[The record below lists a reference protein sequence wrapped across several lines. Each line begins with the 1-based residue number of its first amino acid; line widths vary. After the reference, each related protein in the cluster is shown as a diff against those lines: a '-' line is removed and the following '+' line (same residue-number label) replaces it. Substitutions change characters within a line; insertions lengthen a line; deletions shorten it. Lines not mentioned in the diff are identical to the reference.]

1 MRKIM
6 AVLLAVLMLFSGM
19 GAFAG
24 EVQKAPD
31 FIMEGFDGDSS
42 NHVWD
47 TNLFFSRMQEKT
59 GISFQFRQYTDY
71 DQWTERKNALL
82 EGEDLPDVLFKAGL
96 TAGEIR
102 DLAAKGVIVDLK
114 PYLEECAPD
123 LWALLQER
131 EDWMAAITLEVT
143 GLIQYYYSAKGIRE
157 EAQKRAE
164 SQLETNRTRI
174 MDVVN
179 QTEAAVRNSVWIA
192 QWCLDVPDSLH
203 RVAQRIV
210 EDNPVVIGSTV
221 ALVPGYNKRLPLY
234 SPYVFK
240 GPAGLEFKDL
250 GTEEYDYPSQEWFVK
265 PLELEQGYWSEPY
278 IDEGGG
284 EVLMTTY
291 SYPIR
296 DRKGQIAAILTADI
310 SLDWLTEMVGNVRV
324 YPSAFSMV
332 VSRAGQI
339 MVCPVETLIMRTS
352 VTDAVKGMDDSVS
365 LASLNRAMLSGESG
379 NMTIREKGVT
389 SRVFFAPV
397 ERTGWSMSIVI
408 PETEIYAGIRK
419 IGRLVLLLQL
429 LGILMIIF
437 IIRYVIMNYIS
448 FDKMNKQKERIQ
460 NELQVASDIQMAMVP
475 KIFPPFPKRDDL
487 DLSASIVPAKE
498 VGGDLYDFFIRDEK
512 LHFCIGDVSG
522 KGVPA
527 SLLMAVTR
535 TQYRTLAAHHD
546 SPAKIV
552 TMINES
558 MDEINENNMFVTFF
572 CGVLDLKSGHMDY
585 CNAGHNAP
593 YILTDAIRELPVEP
607 NLPLGV
613 LPGITFVE
621 QSVEMKYDDALFLF
635 TDGLNEAEN
644 IRHEQFGDSGIRA
657 VLHTRS
663 SAQGQMDAM
672 KAAVAA
678 FVGEAEP
685 SDDLTMLFLH
695 YLGK

>member
-1 MRKIM
+1 MKIKITEGIRKG
-6 AVLLAVLMLFSGM
+6 ARAGFLLVLVA
-19 GAFAG
+19 
-24 EVQKAPD
+24 
-31 FIMEGFDGDSS
+31 
-42 NHVWD
+42 
-47 TNLFFSRMQEKT
+47 T
-59 GISFQFRQYTDY
+59 
-71 DQWTERKNALL
+71 
-82 EGEDLPDVLFKAGL
+82 
-96 TAGEIR
+96 
-102 DLAAKGVIVDLK
+102 
-114 PYLEECAPD
+114 
-123 LWALLQER
+123 
-131 EDWMAAITLEVT
+131 ITLEAT
-143 GLIQYYYSAKGIRE
+143 GLIQYYYSAKGIKE

-164 SQLETNRTRI
+164 SQLETNRARI

-179 QTEAAVRNSVWIA
+179 QAEAAVHNSVWIA
-192 QWCLDVPDSLH
+192 QWCLEVPDSLH

-221 ALVPGYNKRLPLY
+221 ALVPGYDKRRPLF
-234 SPYVFK
+234 SPYVCE
-240 GPAGLEFKDL
+240 GPSGLEFKSL
-250 GTEEYDYPSQEWFVK
+250 ATEDYDYPSQEWFVK

-296 DRKGQIAAILTADI
+296 DKQGRIAAILTADI
-310 SLDWLTEMVGNVRV
+310 SLDWLTEMVGNVKV
-324 YPSAFSMV
+324 YPGAFSMV

-339 MVCPVETLIMRTS
+339 MVCPVDTLIMRTN
-352 VTDAVKGMDDSVS
+352 VTDAVKGMNDSVS

-379 NMTIREKGVT
+379 NMTIREKGV
-389 SRVFFAPV
+389 SARVFFAPV

-408 PETEIYAGIRK
+408 PESEIYAGIRK
-419 IGRLVLLLQL
+419 IGRIVMFLQI
-429 LGILMIIF
+429 LGILMIAL

-448 FDKMNKQKERIQ
+448 FYKMNKQKERIQ

-475 KIFPPFPKRDDL
+475 KIFPPFPKRDDI
-487 DLSASIVPAKE
+487 DLSASLVPAKE
-498 VGGDLYDFFIRDEK
+498 VGGDLYDFFIQDEK

-535 TQYRTLAAHHD
+535 TQYRTLAAHYD

-552 TMINES
+552 SSINDS

-572 CGVLDLKSGHMDY
+572 CGVLDLKTGHMDY

-593 YILTDAIRELPVEP
+593 YILTDAIRELAVEP

-613 LPGITFVE
+613 LTGVDYVE

-644 IRHEQFGDSGIRA
+644 ILHEQFGDSGIRA
-657 VLHTRS
+657 VLHTRR
-663 SAQGQMDAM
+663 SAQGHLDAM

>member
-1 MRKIM
+1 MKTKITEGIRKG
-6 AVLLAVLMLFSGM
+6 ARAGFLLVLVATL
-19 GAFAG
+19 
-24 EVQKAPD
+24 
-31 FIMEGFDGDSS
+31 
-42 NHVWD
+42 
-47 TNLFFSRMQEKT
+47 
-59 GISFQFRQYTDY
+59 
-71 DQWTERKNALL
+71 
-82 EGEDLPDVLFKAGL
+82 
-96 TAGEIR
+96 
-102 DLAAKGVIVDLK
+102 
-114 PYLEECAPD
+114 
-123 LWALLQER
+123 
-131 EDWMAAITLEVT
+131 TLEVT
-143 GLIQYYYSAKGIRE
+143 GLIQYYYSAKGIKE

-164 SQLETNRTRI
+164 SQLETNCTRI

-192 QWCLDVPDSLH
+192 QWCLDAPDSLH

-221 ALVPGYNKRLPLY
+221 ALVPGYNKRRPLY
-234 SPYVFK
+234 SPYVCK
-240 GPAGLEFKDL
+240 GPAGLEFKSL
-250 GTEEYDYPSQEWFVK
+250 ATEEYDYPSQEWFSK

-278 IDEGGG
+278 IDDGGG

-296 DRKGQIAAILTADI
+296 DKKGQIAAILTADI
-310 SLDWLTEMVGNVRV
+310 SLDWLTELVGNVKV

-339 MVCPVETLIMRTS
+339 MVCPVETLIMRTN

-397 ERTGWSMSIVI
+397 ERTGWSMSIII

-419 IGRLVLLLQL
+419 IGQLVMLLQL

-535 TQYRTLAAHHD
+535 TQYRTLAAHYD

-552 TMINES
+552 SSINDS

-572 CGVLDLKSGHMDY
+572 CGVLDLKTGHMDY

-593 YILTDAIRELPVEP
+593 YILTDAIRELAVEP

-613 LPGITFVE
+613 LPGINYVE

-644 IRHEQFGDSGIRA
+644 IRHEQFGESGIRA
-657 VLHTRS
+657 VLHTRR

-672 KAAVAA
+672 KAAVAT

>member
-1 MRKIM
+1 MKIKITEGIRKG
-6 AVLLAVLMLFSGM
+6 ARAGFLLVLVATL
-19 GAFAG
+19 
-24 EVQKAPD
+24 
-31 FIMEGFDGDSS
+31 
-42 NHVWD
+42 
-47 TNLFFSRMQEKT
+47 
-59 GISFQFRQYTDY
+59 
-71 DQWTERKNALL
+71 
-82 EGEDLPDVLFKAGL
+82 
-96 TAGEIR
+96 
-102 DLAAKGVIVDLK
+102 
-114 PYLEECAPD
+114 
-123 LWALLQER
+123 
-131 EDWMAAITLEVT
+131 TLELT

-221 ALVPGYNKRLPLY
+221 ALVPGYNKRRPLY
-234 SPYVFK
+234 SPYVCK
-240 GPAGLEFKDL
+240 GPAGLEFKSL
-250 GTEEYDYPSQEWFVK
+250 ATEEYDYPSQEWFSK

-278 IDEGGG
+278 IDDGGG

-296 DRKGQIAAILTADI
+296 DKKGQVAAILTADI
-310 SLDWLTEMVGNVRV
+310 SLDWLTELVGNVKV

-339 MVCPVETLIMRTS
+339 MVCPVETLIMRTN

-397 ERTGWSMSIVI
+397 ERTGWSMSIII
-408 PETEIYAGIRK
+408 PESEIYAGIRK
-419 IGRLVLLLQL
+419 IGQLVMLLQL

-535 TQYRTLAAHHD
+535 TQYRTLAAHYD

-552 TMINES
+552 SSINDS

-572 CGVLDLKSGHMDY
+572 CGVLDLKTGHMDY

-593 YILTDAIRELPVEP
+593 YILTDAIRELAVEP

-613 LPGITFVE
+613 LPGINYVE

-644 IRHEQFGDSGIRA
+644 IRHEQFGESGIRA
-657 VLHTRS
+657 VLHTRR

-672 KAAVAA
+672 KAAVDA

>member
-1 MRKIM
+1 MKTKITEGIRKG
-6 AVLLAVLMLFSGM
+6 ARAGFLLVLVATL
-19 GAFAG
+19 
-24 EVQKAPD
+24 
-31 FIMEGFDGDSS
+31 
-42 NHVWD
+42 
-47 TNLFFSRMQEKT
+47 
-59 GISFQFRQYTDY
+59 
-71 DQWTERKNALL
+71 
-82 EGEDLPDVLFKAGL
+82 
-96 TAGEIR
+96 
-102 DLAAKGVIVDLK
+102 
-114 PYLEECAPD
+114 
-123 LWALLQER
+123 
-131 EDWMAAITLEVT
+131 TLEAT

-221 ALVPGYNKRLPLY
+221 ALVPGYNKRRPLY
-234 SPYVFK
+234 SPYVCK
-240 GPAGLEFKDL
+240 GPAGLEFKTL
-250 GTEEYDYPSQEWFVK
+250 ATEEYDYPSQEWFVK

-284 EVLMTTY
+284 EVLITTY

-296 DRKGQIAAILTADI
+296 DKKGQIAAILTADI
-310 SLDWLTEMVGNVRV
+310 SLDWLTEMVGNVKV

-339 MVCPVETLIMRTS
+339 MVCPVETLIMRTN
-352 VTDAVKGMDDSVS
+352 VTDAVKGMDDTVS

-397 ERTGWSMSIVI
+397 ERTGWSMSIII

-419 IGRLVLLLQL
+419 IGQLVMLLQL

-535 TQYRTLAAHHD
+535 TQYRTLAAHYD

-552 TMINES
+552 SSINDS

-572 CGVLDLKSGHMDY
+572 CGVLDLKTGHMDY

-593 YILTDAIRELPVEP
+593 YILTDAIRELAVEP

-613 LPGITFVE
+613 LPGINYVE
-621 QSVEMKYDDALFLF
+621 QSAEMKYDDALFLF

-644 IRHEQFGDSGIRA
+644 IRHEQFGESGIRA
-657 VLHTRS
+657 VLHTRR

>member
-1 MRKIM
+1 MKIKITEGIRKG
-6 AVLLAVLMLFSGM
+6 ARAGFLLVLVATL
-19 GAFAG
+19 
-24 EVQKAPD
+24 
-31 FIMEGFDGDSS
+31 
-42 NHVWD
+42 
-47 TNLFFSRMQEKT
+47 
-59 GISFQFRQYTDY
+59 
-71 DQWTERKNALL
+71 
-82 EGEDLPDVLFKAGL
+82 
-96 TAGEIR
+96 
-102 DLAAKGVIVDLK
+102 
-114 PYLEECAPD
+114 
-123 LWALLQER
+123 
-131 EDWMAAITLEVT
+131 TLELT

-221 ALVPGYNKRLPLY
+221 ALVPGYNKRRPLY
-234 SPYVFK
+234 SPYVCK
-240 GPAGLEFKDL
+240 GPAGLEFKSL
-250 GTEEYDYPSQEWFVK
+250 ATEEYDYPSQEWFSK

-278 IDEGGG
+278 IDDGGG

-296 DRKGQIAAILTADI
+296 DKKGQVAAILTADI
-310 SLDWLTEMVGNVRV
+310 SLDWLTELVGNVKV

-339 MVCPVETLIMRTS
+339 MVCPVETLIMRTN

-397 ERTGWSMSIVI
+397 ERTGWSMSIII
-408 PETEIYAGIRK
+408 PESEIYAGIRK
-419 IGRLVLLLQL
+419 IGQLVMLLQL

-460 NELQVASDIQMAMVP
+460 NELQVASDIQMAMIP

-535 TQYRTLAAHHD
+535 TQYRTLAAHYD

-552 TMINES
+552 SSINDS

-572 CGVLDLKSGHMDY
+572 CGVLDLKTGHMDY

-593 YILTDAIRELPVEP
+593 YILTDAIRELAVEP

-613 LPGITFVE
+613 LPGINYVE

-644 IRHEQFGDSGIRA
+644 IRHEQFGESGIRA
-657 VLHTRS
+657 VLHTRR

-672 KAAVAA
+672 KAAVDA

>member
-1 MRKIM
+1 MKIKITEGIRKG
-6 AVLLAVLMLFSGM
+6 ARAGFLLVLVA
-19 GAFAG
+19 
-24 EVQKAPD
+24 
-31 FIMEGFDGDSS
+31 
-42 NHVWD
+42 
-47 TNLFFSRMQEKT
+47 T
-59 GISFQFRQYTDY
+59 
-71 DQWTERKNALL
+71 
-82 EGEDLPDVLFKAGL
+82 
-96 TAGEIR
+96 
-102 DLAAKGVIVDLK
+102 
-114 PYLEECAPD
+114 
-123 LWALLQER
+123 
-131 EDWMAAITLEVT
+131 ITLEAT
-143 GLIQYYYSAKGIRE
+143 GLIQYYYSAKGIKE

-164 SQLETNRTRI
+164 SQLETNRARI

-179 QTEAAVRNSVWIA
+179 QAEAAVHNSVWIA
-192 QWCLDVPDSLH
+192 QWCLEVPDSLH

-221 ALVPGYNKRLPLY
+221 ALVPGYDKRRPLF
-234 SPYVFK
+234 SPYVCE
-240 GPAGLEFKDL
+240 GPSGLEFKSL
-250 GTEEYDYPSQEWFVK
+250 ATEDYDYPSQEWFVK

-296 DRKGQIAAILTADI
+296 DKQGRIAAILTADI
-310 SLDWLTEMVGNVRV
+310 SLDWLTEMVGNVKV
-324 YPSAFSMV
+324 YPGAFSMV

-339 MVCPVETLIMRTS
+339 MVCPVDTLIMRTN
-352 VTDAVKGMDDSVS
+352 VTDAVKGMNDSVS

-379 NMTIREKGVT
+379 NMTIREKGV
-389 SRVFFAPV
+389 SARVFFAPV

-408 PETEIYAGIRK
+408 PESEIYAGIRK
-419 IGRLVLLLQL
+419 IGRIVMFLQI
-429 LGILMIIF
+429 LGILMIAL

-448 FDKMNKQKERIQ
+448 FYKMNKQKERIQ

-475 KIFPPFPKRDDL
+475 KIFPPFPKRDDI
-487 DLSASIVPAKE
+487 DLSASLVPAKE
-498 VGGDLYDFFIRDEK
+498 VGGDLYDFFIQDEK

-535 TQYRTLAAHHD
+535 TQYRTLAAHYD

-552 TMINES
+552 SSINDS

-572 CGVLDLKSGHMDY
+572 CGVLDLKTGHMDY

-593 YILTDAIRELPVEP
+593 YILTDAIRELAVEP

-613 LPGITFVE
+613 LTRVDYVE

-644 IRHEQFGDSGIRA
+644 ILHEQFGDSGIRA
-657 VLHTRS
+657 VLHTRR
-663 SAQGQMDAM
+663 SAQGHLDAM

>member
-1 MRKIM
+1 M
-6 AVLLAVLMLFSGM
+6 
-19 GAFAG
+19 
-24 EVQKAPD
+24 
-31 FIMEGFDGDSS
+31 
-42 NHVWD
+42 
-47 TNLFFSRMQEKT
+47 
-59 GISFQFRQYTDY
+59 
-71 DQWTERKNALL
+71 
-82 EGEDLPDVLFKAGL
+82 
-96 TAGEIR
+96 
-102 DLAAKGVIVDLK
+102 
-114 PYLEECAPD
+114 
-123 LWALLQER
+123 
-131 EDWMAAITLEVT
+131 
-143 GLIQYYYSAKGIRE
+143 
-157 EAQKRAE
+157 
-164 SQLETNRTRI
+164 
-174 MDVVN
+174 
-179 QTEAAVRNSVWIA
+179 
-192 QWCLDVPDSLH
+192 
-203 RVAQRIV
+203 
-210 EDNPVVIGSTV
+210 
-221 ALVPGYNKRLPLY
+221 
-234 SPYVFK
+234 
-240 GPAGLEFKDL
+240 
-250 GTEEYDYPSQEWFVK
+250 K

-296 DRKGQIAAILTADI
+296 DKQGRIAAILTADI
-310 SLDWLTEMVGNVRV
+310 SLDWLTEMVGNVKV
-324 YPSAFSMV
+324 YPGAFSMV

-339 MVCPVETLIMRTS
+339 MVCPVDTLIMRTN
-352 VTDAVKGMDDSVS
+352 VTDAVKGMNDSVS

-379 NMTIREKGVT
+379 NMTIREKGV
-389 SRVFFAPV
+389 SARVFFAPV

-408 PETEIYAGIRK
+408 PESEIYAGIRK
-419 IGRLVLLLQL
+419 IGRIVMFLQI
-429 LGILMIIF
+429 LGILMIAL

-448 FDKMNKQKERIQ
+448 FYKMNKQKERIQ

-475 KIFPPFPKRDDL
+475 KIFPPFPKRDDI
-487 DLSASIVPAKE
+487 DLSASLVPAKE
-498 VGGDLYDFFIRDEK
+498 VGGDLYDFFIQDEK

-535 TQYRTLAAHHD
+535 TQYRTLAAHYD

-552 TMINES
+552 SSINDS

-572 CGVLDLKSGHMDY
+572 CGVLDLKTGHMDY

-593 YILTDAIRELPVEP
+593 YILTDAIRELAVEP

-613 LPGITFVE
+613 LTGVDYVE

-644 IRHEQFGDSGIRA
+644 ILHEQFGDSGIRA
-657 VLHTRS
+657 VLHTRR
-663 SAQGQMDAM
+663 SAQGHLDAM

>member
-1 MRKIM
+1 MKIKITEGIRKG
-6 AVLLAVLMLFSGM
+6 ARAGFLLVLVA
-19 GAFAG
+19 
-24 EVQKAPD
+24 
-31 FIMEGFDGDSS
+31 
-42 NHVWD
+42 
-47 TNLFFSRMQEKT
+47 T
-59 GISFQFRQYTDY
+59 
-71 DQWTERKNALL
+71 
-82 EGEDLPDVLFKAGL
+82 
-96 TAGEIR
+96 
-102 DLAAKGVIVDLK
+102 
-114 PYLEECAPD
+114 
-123 LWALLQER
+123 
-131 EDWMAAITLEVT
+131 ITLEAT
-143 GLIQYYYSAKGIRE
+143 GLIQYYYSAKGIKE

-164 SQLETNRTRI
+164 SQLETNRARI

-179 QTEAAVRNSVWIA
+179 QAEAAVHNSVWIA
-192 QWCLDVPDSLH
+192 QWCLEVPDSLH

-221 ALVPGYNKRLPLY
+221 ALVPGYDKRRPLF
-234 SPYVFK
+234 SPYVCE
-240 GPAGLEFKDL
+240 GPSGLEFKSL
-250 GTEEYDYPSQEWFVK
+250 ATEDYDYPSQEWFVK

-296 DRKGQIAAILTADI
+296 DKQGRIAAILTADI
-310 SLDWLTEMVGNVRV
+310 SLDWLTEMVGNVKV
-324 YPSAFSMV
+324 YPGAFSMV

-339 MVCPVETLIMRTS
+339 MVCPVDTLIMRTN
-352 VTDAVKGMDDSVS
+352 VTDAVKGMNDSVS

-379 NMTIREKGVT
+379 NMTIREKGV
-389 SRVFFAPV
+389 SARVFFAPV

-408 PETEIYAGIRK
+408 PESEIYAGIRK
-419 IGRLVLLLQL
+419 IGRIVMFLQI
-429 LGILMIIF
+429 LGILMIAL

-448 FDKMNKQKERIQ
+448 FYKMNKQKERIQ

-475 KIFPPFPKRDDL
+475 KIFPPFPKRDDI
-487 DLSASIVPAKE
+487 DLSASLVPAKE
-498 VGGDLYDFFIRDEK
+498 VGGDLYDFFIQDEK

-535 TQYRTLAAHHD
+535 TQYRTLAAHYD

-552 TMINES
+552 SSINDS

-572 CGVLDLKSGHMDY
+572 CGVLDLKTGHMDY

-593 YILTDAIRELPVEP
+593 YILTDAIRELAVEP

-613 LPGITFVE
+613 LTGVDYVE

-644 IRHEQFGDSGIRA
+644 ILHEQFGDSGIRA
-657 VLHTRS
+657 VLHTRRS
-663 SAQGQMDAM
+663 PGPLGRHEGRRCRFCGRVIAPISYIYLS
-672 KAAVAA
+672 
-678 FVGEAEP
+678 FCN
-685 SDDLTMLFLH
+685 L
-695 YLGK
+695 YLG

>member
-1 MRKIM
+1 MKRTRIQITEGIKKG
-6 AVLLAVLMLFSGM
+6 ARAGFLLVLVA
-19 GAFAG
+19 
-24 EVQKAPD
+24 
-31 FIMEGFDGDSS
+31 
-42 NHVWD
+42 
-47 TNLFFSRMQEKT
+47 T
-59 GISFQFRQYTDY
+59 
-71 DQWTERKNALL
+71 
-82 EGEDLPDVLFKAGL
+82 
-96 TAGEIR
+96 
-102 DLAAKGVIVDLK
+102 
-114 PYLEECAPD
+114 
-123 LWALLQER
+123 
-131 EDWMAAITLEVT
+131 ITLEVT
-143 GLIQYYYSAKGIRE
+143 GLIQYLYSSKGIKE

-164 SQLETNRTRI
+164 TQLESTRIQI

-179 QTEAAVRNSVWIA
+179 QTEAAVRNNVWLA
-192 QWCLDVPDSLH
+192 RFCLDMPDTLS
-203 RVAQRIV
+203 RVAQHIV

-221 ALVPGYNKRLPLY
+221 ALVPGYSKRYPLF
-234 SPYVFK
+234 SPYVYR
-240 GPAGLEFKDL
+240 GEDGLEFKSL
-250 GTEEYDYPSQEWFVK
+250 ATEEYDYPAQEWFAK
-265 PLELEQGYWSEPY
+265 PLELGQGYWSEPY

-296 DRKGQIAAILTADI
+296 DKKGQVAAILTADI
-310 SLDWLTEMVGNVRV
+310 SLDWLTDLVGNVRV

-352 VTDAVKGMDDSVS
+352 VTDAVKGMDDSVTLS
-365 LASLNRAMLSGESG
+365 SLNRAMLSGESG

-408 PETEIYAGIRK
+408 PESEIYAGIHK
-419 IGRLVLLLQL
+419 IGRIVMLLQL
-429 LGILMIIF
+429 LGILMIIL

-448 FDKMNKQKERIQ
+448 YAQLNKQKERMQ
-460 NELQVASDIQMAMVP
+460 GELKVASDIQMAMVP
-475 KIFPPFPKRDDL
+475 KIFPPFPKPDDL

-535 TQYRTLAAHHD
+535 TQYRTLAAQHD
-546 SPAKIV
+546 SPAQIV
-552 TMINES
+552 STINDS

-572 CGVLDLKSGHMDY
+572 CGVLDLKTGHMKY

-613 LPGITFVE
+613 LSGFEFAE
-621 QSVEMKYDDALFLF
+621 QSVDLNYDDALLLY

-644 IRHEQFGDSGIRA
+644 IHHEQFGESGIRS
-657 VLHTRS
+657 VLHTRRT
-663 SAQGQMDAM
+663 AQEQIDAL

-695 YLGK
+695 YLRK

>member
-1 MRKIM
+1 MKTKITEGIRKG
-6 AVLLAVLMLFSGM
+6 ARAGFLLVLVATL
-19 GAFAG
+19 
-24 EVQKAPD
+24 
-31 FIMEGFDGDSS
+31 
-42 NHVWD
+42 
-47 TNLFFSRMQEKT
+47 
-59 GISFQFRQYTDY
+59 
-71 DQWTERKNALL
+71 
-82 EGEDLPDVLFKAGL
+82 
-96 TAGEIR
+96 
-102 DLAAKGVIVDLK
+102 
-114 PYLEECAPD
+114 
-123 LWALLQER
+123 
-131 EDWMAAITLEVT
+131 TLEVT
-143 GLIQYYYSAKGIRE
+143 GLIQYYYSAKGIKE

-164 SQLETNRTRI
+164 SQLETNCTRI

-192 QWCLDVPDSLH
+192 QWCLDAPDSLH

-221 ALVPGYNKRLPLY
+221 ALVPGYNKRRPLY
-234 SPYVFK
+234 SPYVCK
-240 GPAGLEFKDL
+240 GPAGLEFKSL
-250 GTEEYDYPSQEWFVK
+250 ATEEYDYPSQEWFSK

-278 IDEGGG
+278 IDDGGG

-296 DRKGQIAAILTADI
+296 DKKGQIAAILTADI
-310 SLDWLTEMVGNVRV
+310 SLDWLTELVGNVKV

-339 MVCPVETLIMRTS
+339 MVCPVETLIMRTN

-397 ERTGWSMSIVI
+397 ERTGWSMSIII

-419 IGRLVLLLQL
+419 IGQLVMLLQL

-535 TQYRTLAAHHD
+535 TQYRTLAAHYD

-552 TMINES
+552 SSINDS

-572 CGVLDLKSGHMDY
+572 CGVLDLKTGHMDY

-593 YILTDAIRELPVEP
+593 YILTDAIRELAVEP

-613 LPGITFVE
+613 LPGINYVE

-644 IRHEQFGDSGIRA
+644 IRHEQFGESGIRA
-657 VLHTRS
+657 VLHTRR